1 MHLREALVNH
11 RKTLI
16 LRLYRQ
22 GLNADG
28 CIAGVCEDPDSGSQH
43 PFRTEAELWAIVRDR
58 SSSAGCSPGAR
69 ARKRKN
75 EPTD

>member
-22 GLNADG
+22 GLNADA
-28 CIAGVCEDPDSGSQH
+28 CIAGVCEDPHSGFQQ

-58 SSSAGCSPGAR
+58 CSSPGAR
-69 ARKRKN
+69 ARKQKN
-75 EPTD
+75 EPID